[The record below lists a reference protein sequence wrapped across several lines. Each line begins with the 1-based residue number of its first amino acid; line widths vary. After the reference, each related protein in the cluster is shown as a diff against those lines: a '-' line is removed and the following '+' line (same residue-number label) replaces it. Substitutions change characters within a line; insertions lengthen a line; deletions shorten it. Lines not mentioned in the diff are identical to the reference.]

1 MNNFKSLSC
10 GTKRGGGKTCIGK
23 RTKKLEENNII
34 SQGQRWLH
42 RSLFAHFGI
51 SKFSECE
58 WRFGWI
64 FTRSQI
70 ICRKNTSDLRVSAIS
85 PFWNGTNILF
95 YRGLQWKWCPIQT
108 FCSLF
113 SPCHSH
119 PDPHRPTIG
128 PGWHT
133 QDDKANLLLSY
144 QNCDSAGNTYG
155 AALYLPI
162 CSITQARRF

>member
-10 GTKRGGGKTCIGK
+10 GTKRGGGKTYIGK

-34 SQGQRWLH
+34 SQGQLWLH
-42 RSLFAHFGI
+42 RSLLCSLWHFRVFWMWMKIWMNFYGVKLFAR
-51 SKFSECE
+51 E
-58 WRFGWI
+58 
-64 FTRSQI
+64 
-70 ICRKNTSDLRVSAIS
+70 NTGDLRVSAIS
-85 PFWNGTNILF
+85 PFWNGSNILF
-95 YRGLQWKWCPIQT
+95 YRGLQLKRCPIQT
-108 FCSLF
+108 FCSPF

-119 PDPHRPTIG
+119 PDLHRPTMG

-162 CSITQARRF
+162 CSITQTRRF